1 MLIDVKAMQR
11 SRFEIRADI
20 LYQIKNGVDLPTR
33 IMYTV
38 NCNWGQLVSYLDE
51 FVERGL
57 VEYSVPVGDVRNKK
71 RYRIT
76 EKGEDVLRCLSEV
89 RRLVGIE
96 SVI

>member
-1 MLIDVKAMQR
+1 MQR

-20 LYQIKNGVDLPTR
+20 LNQIKNGVDLPTK

-38 NCNWGQLVSYLDE
+38 NCNWQQLVSYLDE

-57 VEYSVPVGDVRNKK
+57 VDYSVPVGDMRNKK

-76 EKGEDVLRCLSEV
+76 EKGEDVLSCLNEV
-89 RRLVGIE
+89 ERLIGVE
-96 SVI
+96 SIS

>member
-1 MLIDVKAMQR
+1 MLIDVKVMR
-11 SRFEIRADI
+11 SGFEIQADI
-20 LYQIKNGVDLPTR
+20 LFQIKNGVDLPTR

-51 FVERGL
+51 FVKRGL
-57 VEYSVPVGDVRNKK
+57 VEYSVPVGDTRNKK

-76 EKGEDVLRCLSEV
+76 EKGEDVLNCLSEV

-96 SVI
+96 GVI

>member
-1 MLIDVKAMQR
+1 MQR

-20 LYQIKNGVDLPTR
+20 LNQIKNGVDLPTK

-38 NCNWGQLVSYLDE
+38 NCNWQQLVSYLDE

-57 VEYSVPVGDVRNKK
+57 VEYSVPVGDMRNKK

-76 EKGEDVLRCLSEV
+76 EKGEDVLSCLNEV
-89 RRLVGIE
+89 ERLIGVE
-96 SVI
+96 SIS